1 MFQDAIRDVFSAR
14 GGNDILTGR
23 TLFVGCPFGAR
34 VVSSAELDTLSFT
47 FFAFTDTSGFSP
59 SESEPAFL
67 FLELAARF
75 CGIVGSMKEVEQDLN
90 ERLNGDEMNGK
101 RVTTQRQDIT

>member
-34 VVSSAELDTLSFT
+34 VVSSAGLDALSFA
-47 FFAFTDTSGFSP
+47 FFVFTDASGCSP
-59 SESEPAFL
+59 SESERAFL
-67 FLELAARF
+67 LLELAARF
-75 CGIVGSMKEVEQDLN
+75 CDIVGSMKEIEQDLD
-90 ERLNGDEMNGK
+90 ERQNGGEMNGK
-101 RVTTQRQDIT
+101 RVKT